1 MSDFNPVVRE
11 LHVYP
16 LKSAGG
22 IAVDRAA
29 VDMRGLEFDR
39 RWMLVDAEGMFISQR
54 EYARM
59 ALLNMRPAD
68 GGFVIEAPSMPPLFI
83 AHDLPMSDRRMVQV
97 WSSRLRAWTYP
108 AAVDEWFTQFLG
120 VECHLTAMPDDGK
133 RIANPRN
140 TRSITPIRFVDGYP
154 ILLLS
159 DASLADLNSRL
170 ATPLPHDRFRANMII
185 SGCEAFAEDGWD
197 RFSIGDVEFETIKPC
212 PRCVVTTI
220 DQRNAQK
227 SDEPLRTLASYRNR
241 GGAVEFGMY
250 ARALN
255 AGTINC
261 GAEILLTLRRSEAD
275 SQDQDSRPTT

>member
-1 MSDFNPVVRE
+1 MSDANPLVRE

-22 IAVDRAA
+22 IQVERTA
-29 VDMRGLEFDR
+29 VDMRGLDHDR

-54 EYARM
+54 EHARM

-68 GGFVIEAPSMPPLFI
+68 GGFVAEAPGMSPLFI
-83 AHDLPMSDRRMVQV
+83 ASEPPTSGRRMVQV
-97 WSSRLRAWTYP
+97 WSSRLRAWIYP
-108 AAVDEWFTQFLG
+108 PAVDEWFSQFLG
-120 VECHLTAMPDDGK
+120 LQCHLTAMPEDGK
-133 RIANPRN
+133 RVANPRN
-140 TRSITPIRFVDGYP
+140 TRSLTPIRFVDGYP

-170 ATPLPHDRFRANMII
+170 AQPLPHDRFRANIII
-185 SGCEAFAEDGWD
+185 SGCEAYAEDGWD

-220 DQRNAQK
+220 DQRSAQK
-227 SDEPLRTLASYRNR
+227 SDEPLRTLAAYRNR

-255 AGTINC
+255 AGTINR
-261 GAEILLTLRRSEAD
+261 GAQILFKLRRSAAD
-275 SQDQDSRPTT
+275 GQI